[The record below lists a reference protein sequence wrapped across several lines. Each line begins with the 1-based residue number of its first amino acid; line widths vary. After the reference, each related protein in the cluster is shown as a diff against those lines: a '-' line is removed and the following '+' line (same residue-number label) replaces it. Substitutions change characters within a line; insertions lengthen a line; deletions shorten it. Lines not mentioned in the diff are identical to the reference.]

1 MSGGFCIR
9 EYDQVESLV
18 FAHCL
23 DHGMAPLTELY
34 QGELIPSRAF
44 ADGGIHEAIMAYED
58 TTFFE
63 ILAQELALRDMDDP
77 PITPENYDEVM
88 ARMETYLG
96 QRGRMHGSSSYGG
109 STMLRLKPI
118 SLRDA
123 NEYVRKYHRHHKPVA
138 GHKFSIGCE
147 ADGELVGVIIA
158 GRPVSRYLDD
168 GFTLEVTRL
177 CTNGEKNACSFLYG
191 AAARAAAAMGY
202 KRIITYTLESE
213 NGASLRASGWIC
225 QGKAGGLRWTG
236 KRQPKEDQYPAQM
249 KLRYEKQ
256 LRKEETVNGICSGP
270 EGS

>member
-1 MSGGFCIR
+1 MEQAAAKTKAGQASPAGTFSMKLGKTTYVVGVHFSQTAK
-9 EYDQVESLV
+9 DTL
-18 FAHCL
+18 
-23 DHGMAPLTELY
+23 
-34 QGELIPSRAF
+34 
-44 ADGGIHEAIMAYED
+44 ED
-58 TTFFE
+58 K
-63 ILAQELALRDMDDP
+63 MK
-77 PITPENYDEVM
+77 
-88 ARMETYLG
+88 
-96 QRGRMHGSSSYGG
+96 
-109 STMLRLKPI
+109 RL
-118 SLRDA
+118 
-123 NEYVRKYHRHHKPVA
+123 
-138 GHKFSIGCE
+138 IGCE

-177 CTNGEKNACSFLYG
+177 CTNGAKNACSFLYG